1 VSALFY
7 LKNKTMLKR
16 KLARAG
22 LFANGLVF
30 FIATVNG
37 RNDHVHVDSA
47 VAEVNPLVRQLQ
59 AFDSSFT
66 DLGDFPSDILAN
78 APKIRLNSNV
88 TKFVKDYNRKNDDVL
103 QSIRDRSAAHFAL
116 MDSIFTSYHLPVELK
131 YLAVVESELDNTARS
146 RVGAVGPWQLMPSTA
161 RDLSLKVRGK
171 YDERKSYSKSTVA
184 AAKYLRDLYGQ
195 FGDWLL
201 VIAAYNSGPG
211 KVMYAMKMS
220 GSRNFWAIQ
229 RYLPAETRGHVK
241 RFIATHYYFE
251 GEGGVTTLTKKETL
265 VYKNALMD
273 YFDEQRAVMEK
284 NKISRAD
291 VTVATEVDDAKK

>member
-7 LKNKTMLKR
+7 LKAKTMLKR

-37 RNDHVHVDSA
+37 RNDQVHVDSA
-47 VAEVNPLVRQLQ
+47 VAEVDPIVRQLQ

-66 DLGDFPSDILAN
+66 DLDDFPSDILAN
-78 APKIRLNSNV
+78 APKIRLSPYV
-88 TKFVKDYNRKNDDVL
+88 AKFVKDYNRKNDEVL
-103 QSIRDRSAAHFAL
+103 QSIRDRSDSHFAM
-116 MDSIFTSYHLPVELK
+116 MDSIFTKYHLPVELK
-131 YLAVVESELDNTARS
+131 YLAVIESELNDKAHS

-161 RDLSLKVRGK
+161 RELSLKVRGK
-171 YDERKSYSKSTVA
+171 YDERRSYSKSTVA

-211 KVMYAMKMS
+211 KVLYAMKKS

-229 RYLPAETRGHVK
+229 KYLPAETRGHVK
-241 RFIATHYYFE
+241 RFIATHYFFE
-251 GEGGVTTLTKKETL
+251 GDGGVTTLTKKETS
-265 VYKNALMD
+265 VYKTALTE
-273 YFDEQRAVMEK
+273 YFAKQKEVMEK
-284 NKISRAD
+284 NRLSVIDAA
-291 VTVATEVDDAKK
+291 VATDMTPQK

>member
-1 VSALFY
+1 
-7 LKNKTMLKR
+7 MLKR

-30 FIATVNG
+30 FIASVNG
-37 RNDHVHVDSA
+37 RNDHVAVNSGVADVD
-47 VAEVNPLVRQLQ
+47 PIVRQIQ

-66 DLGDFPSDILAN
+66 NLGDFPSDVLAN
-78 APKIRLNSNV
+78 APKIRLSPYV
-88 TKFVKDYNRKNDDVL
+88 AKFVKDYNRKNDEVL
-103 QSIRDRSAAHFAL
+103 QSIKDRSASHFAL
-116 MDSIFTSYHLPVELK
+116 IDSILTNYHLPVELK
-131 YLAVVESELDNTARS
+131 YLAVVESELDNNAHS
-146 RVGAVGPWQLMPSTA
+146 RVGALGLWQLMPSTA

-171 YDERKSYSKSTVA
+171 YDERRSYSKSTVA

-220 GSRNFWAIQ
+220 GSRNFWALQ
-229 RYLPAETRGHVK
+229 KYLPAETRGHVK

-251 GEGGVTTLTKKETL
+251 GDGGVTTLTKKETL
-265 VYKNALMD
+265 AYKNALDD
-273 YFDEQRAVMEK
+273 YFTEQRAAMEK
-284 NKISRAD
+284 KLSGTD
-291 VTVATEVDDAKK
+291 VVTIATNVDDVKK

>member
-1 VSALFY
+1 
-7 LKNKTMLKR
+7 MLKR

-47 VAEVNPLVRQLQ
+47 FAEVNPIVRQLQ

-66 DLGDFPSDILAN
+66 ALGDFPSDILAN
-78 APKIRLNSNV
+78 APKIRLSPNV
-88 TKFVKDYNRKNDDVL
+88 AKFVKDYNRKNDDVL
-103 QSIRDRSAAHFAL
+103 QTIKDRSASHFAL
-116 MDSIFTSYHLPVELK
+116 IDSIFTKYHLPVELK
-131 YLAVVESELDNTARS
+131 YLAVVESELDNKAHS
-146 RVGAVGPWQLMPSTA
+146 RVGAVGPWQFMPSTA
-161 RDLSLKVRGK
+161 RDLSLKIRGN

-220 GSRNFWAIQ
+220 GSRNFWAMQ

-251 GEGGVTTLTKKETL
+251 GDGGVTTLTKKETL
-265 VYKNALMD
+265 AYKNALTD
-273 YFDEQRAVMEK
+273 YFTEQRTLMEQ
-284 NKISRAD
+284 NKISGTE
-291 VTVATEVDDAKK
+291 VTVATDINDTKK